1 MFGAGFFISLSMQY
15 RYVVLPD
22 AKCYYIT
29 VFECDSYESDAV
41 NASIIATVS
50 SLVYKY
56 MSNIYTR

>member
-22 AKCYYIT
+22 EKCDYIT
-29 VFECDSYESDAV
+29 VFVCNLYESDAV
-41 NASIIATVS
+41 KASIIAIVS
-50 SLVYKY
+50 YKY

>member
-29 VFECDSYESDAV
+29 VFVCNSCESDAV
-41 NASIIATVS
+41 KASIIAIV
-50 SLVYKY
+50 
-56 MSNIYTR
+56 